1 MRRIDIPEIDEDA
14 FREAI
19 INAFCHRDYYE
30 RDSVNMAVF
39 KDWLEVRSP
48 GGLYGGLT
56 IEQIKNKMVSRR
68 RNEEIA
74 DMFHEVRF
82 VEKWGRGISLI
93 LDKEPDADFEV
104 VAGIFVTTFKRKHYV
119 PSPAQKTVEKT
130 VVEKF
135 GEKFGENELK
145 VIVLLKQNSKITV
158 LELAGKVGITTRGIE
173 KILQRLKEKGIITRI
188 GPAKGGHWEVKG

>member
-1 MRRIDIPEIDEDA
+1 MRRIDIPEIDKDA

-30 RDSVNMAVF
+30 HDSVNIAVF
-39 KDWLEVRSP
+39 KDRLEVRSP

-68 RNEEIA
+68 RNEKIA

-104 VAGIFVTTFKRKHYV
+104 VAGIFVTTFTRKHYV

-130 VVEKF
+130 MV
-135 GEKFGENELK
+135 EKFGENEPK
-145 VIVLLKQNSKITV
+145 PNF
-158 LELAGKVGITTRGIE
+158 
-173 KILQRLKEKGIITRI
+173 
-188 GPAKGGHWEVKG
+188 

>member
-1 MRRIDIPEIDEDA
+1 
-14 FREAI
+14 
-19 INAFCHRDYYE
+19 
-30 RDSVNMAVF
+30 
-39 KDWLEVRSP
+39 
-48 GGLYGGLT
+48 
-56 IEQIKNKMVSRR
+56 MVSRR

-93 LDKEPDADFEV
+93 LDREPDADFEV

-119 PSPAQKTVEKT
+119 PSPTQKTVKKT
-130 VVEKF
+130 RVEKF

-145 VIVLLKQNSKITV
+145 VIALLKQNSKITV

-173 KILQRLKEKGIITRI
+173 KILQRLKEKGVIKRI
-188 GPAKGGHWEVKG
+188 GSAKGGHWEVKE